1 MALYLSLAL
10 LSYPL
15 LFSSPKAFVA
25 IHGGVGAGFGLS
37 GRLVTVR
44 FYCKI
49 KFAFR
54 TAKPSRRIRDTMA
67 RPKKKSK
74 NRETGSEWLSLFLA
88 PFPTVLFSLQLSI
101 ISRTE
106 FPRETKFSTPSARYK
121 KKTSS
126 A

>member
-15 LFSSPKAFVA
+15 LLSSPKAFVA
-25 IHGGVGAGFGLS
+25 IHGGVGAGLGLS

-74 NRETGSEWLSLFLA
+74 NRETGSEWLSLPRSLPYGPFLSSVIYYFA
-88 PFPTVLFSLQLSI
+88 NRVS
-101 ISRTE
+101 SRD
-106 FPRETKFSTPSARYK
+106 
-121 KKTSS
+121 
-126 A
+126 